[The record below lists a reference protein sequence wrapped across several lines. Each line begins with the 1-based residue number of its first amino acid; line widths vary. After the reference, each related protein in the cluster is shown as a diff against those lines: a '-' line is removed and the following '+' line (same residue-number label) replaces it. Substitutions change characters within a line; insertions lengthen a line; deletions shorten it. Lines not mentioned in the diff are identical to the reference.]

1 LLFLLLGTIV
11 DRVILGKLQNDD
23 GVSAIGIWVAIGLDN
38 GYSVADIG
46 FWCFNGVDGRSRVE
60 TMIQLVILEK
70 LAELPEFLQTEVLH
84 YIEFLIE
91 KQAKNSTQEK
101 PTQKRRA
108 AGTMKGMF
116 VLPLP
121 DDFDEPLEDIQ
132 EYIVQ

>member
-1 LLFLLLGTIV
+1 M
-11 DRVILGKLQNDD
+11 
-23 GVSAIGIWVAIGLDN
+23 

-46 FWCFNGVDGRSRVE
+46 CGCFNGVDGYRSRVE
-60 TMIQLVILEK
+60 TMIQPVILEK
-70 LAELPEFLQTEVLH
+70 LAELPESLQTEVLH

-101 PTQKRRA
+101 PTKKRRV

-121 DDFDEPLEDIQ
+121 DGFDEPLDDMK
-132 EYIVQ
+132 EYRCRTCKKA